1 MKIESSAWLQIVLAT
16 RKKFLISIFMSLQNV
31 ACRMLHAT
39 TATMVV
45 QPLRTLLRF
54 ISADLSL
61 QNLLARCR
69 VVDNYDYNGETII
82 AAFYKI
88 YVEVLFVCL

>member
-1 MKIESSAWLQIVLAT
+1 
-16 RKKFLISIFMSLQNV
+16 MSLQNV

-39 TATMVV
+39 TATMAV

-69 VVDNYDYNGETII
+69 VVDKHDYTGVTII
-82 AAFYKI
+82 ALLYM
-88 YVEVLFVCL
+88 YVRCMCVYVCDGHNTNGGC